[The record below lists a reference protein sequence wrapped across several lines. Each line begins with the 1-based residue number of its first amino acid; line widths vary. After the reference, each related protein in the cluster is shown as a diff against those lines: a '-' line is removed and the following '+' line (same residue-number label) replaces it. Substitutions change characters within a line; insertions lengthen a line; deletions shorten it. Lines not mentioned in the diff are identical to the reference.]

1 MKDNRGRRNEINVKC
16 LSTTPNLLEI
26 FLMGVIFVLSLGMV
40 LSCRRPIQTST
51 INTMP
56 NVQHDLPIGTTSK
69 DVDVYLKKSGLE
81 YSFDKA
87 SNAFYAIRR
96 GNGGLVKAS
105 TQIVVQL
112 DGDGKVAKVSVTQ
125 GYTGP

>member
-1 MKDNRGRRNEINVKC
+1 M
-16 LSTTPNLLEI
+16 I
-26 FLMGVIFVLSLGMV
+26 FRKAISLMGVIFVLSLGMV
-40 LSCRRPIQTST
+40 LSCRRPTST

-96 GNGGLVKAS
+96 GNGGLVKES